1 MKIIQG
7 DDEEKYFLTIEKLE
21 DYIVKITNGESI
33 WYYKGDIKSKN
44 PDFNEIVLKSFTQDV
59 EKIKYC
65 IINDQNKL
73 IMKLKYPMNVIGG
86 EYNLLQL
93 EFKQFN
99 ESKKEMIHILQM
111 MMDENQKLLERNSKL
126 SKLAQERTE
135 AINLSVKLLKE
146 KEEIEYQITSHFTN
160 ILNEKKRKIREL
172 EDKQVPF
179 TPITP
184 KTPFDL
190 EDLLDH

>member
-1 MKIIQG
+1 MKVIEEKG
-7 DDEEKYFLTIEKLE
+7 EKYFLTIQKEK
-21 DYIVKITNGESI
+21 DYIVKITDGEFL
-33 WYYKGDIKSKN
+33 WMYKGDIKSKN
-44 PDFNEIVLKSFTQDV
+44 SDFNDLVLKSFTEDI

-65 IINDQNKL
+65 IINEREKI

-93 EFKQFN
+93 EFK
-99 ESKKEMIHILQM
+99 
-111 MMDENQKLLERNSKL
+111 LLENSKNGMIEL
-126 SKLAQERTE
+126 LQQMNNENKNLIEQNKKLTKLASERTE

-146 KEEIEYQITSHFTN
+146 KEDLEYQITSNFTN

-172 EDKQVPF
+172 EEKEIPF